1 MPTEATA
8 ADKRWMAHA
17 LALAER
23 GLTTTS
29 PNPRVGCVLVRD
41 GEIVGEGFH
50 ARAGEPHAEVH
61 ALRAAGEQARG
72 ATAYVTLEPCSHV
85 GRTPACAPQL
95 VEAGVVRVVTAMS
108 DPNPQVAGR
117 GHAIL
122 RDAGI
127 EVVEAIAPA
136 AARALNPGFVSR
148 MERGRP
154 WVTVK
159 VAQSLDG
166 RSALASGESQ
176 WITGEAAR
184 RDVQFLRARQCAVLS
199 GIDTVLTDSARLN
212 VRLAAGELGIEGEVR
227 QPVRVV
233 LDSGLRLPPFAAIFD
248 APGPVWIYTR
258 DVDNGVHHDALLRR
272 EATLIEAPTA
282 PRLGLDLDF
291 ILADLARREINEV
304 LVEAGAK
311 LAGAFVAAGLCD
323 ELVVYQAPMLLGH
336 QARPALAL
344 PEPAALADVM
354 RWTLVDET
362 RLADDLRLTLRPVR

>member
-1 MPTEATA
+1 
-8 ADKRWMAHA
+8 MARA

-23 GLTTTS
+23 GRYTTS

-41 GEIVGEGFH
+41 GEVIGEGFH
-50 ARAGEPHAEVH
+50 ARAGEPHAEVL
-61 ALRAAGEQARG
+61 ALRQAGPQARG

-95 VEAGVVRVVTAMS
+95 VEAGVARVVTAMS
-108 DPNPQVAGR
+108 DPNPRVAGR

-122 RDAGI
+122 RDAGVDVL
-127 EVVEAIAPA
+127 EDIAPA
-136 AARALNPGFVSR
+136 TARALNPGFVSR

-159 VAQSLDG
+159 IAQSLDG

-212 VRLAAGELGIEGEVR
+212 VRLSADELGIDGEVR
-227 QPVRVV
+227 QPTRVV

-248 APGPVWIYTR
+248 SPGAVWLYTR
-258 DVDNGVHHDALLRR
+258 DAKDGVHHEALLKR
-272 EATLIEAPTA
+272 EATLIEVPAAPG
-282 PRLGLDLDF
+282 LGLDLGF
-291 ILADLARREINEV
+291 IVADLARREINEV

-323 ELVVYQAPMLLGH
+323 ELIVYQAPMLLGH
-336 QARPALAL
+336 AARPALAL
-344 PEPAALADVM
+344 PEPAALADAPC
-354 RWTLVDET
+354 WTLVDET
-362 RLADDLRLTLRPVR
+362 RIGEDLRLTLRSAH

>member
-1 MPTEATA
+1 MT
-8 ADKRWMAHA
+8 HA
-17 LALAER
+17 LTVAER
-23 GLTTTS
+23 GRYTTS

-41 GEIVGEGFH
+41 GAIVGEGFH

-122 RDAGI
+122 REAGV

-136 AARALNPGFVSR
+136 AARTLNPGFVSR

-212 VRLAAGELGIEGEVR
+212 VRLAADDLGIEGEVR

-248 APGPVWIYTR
+248 AAGPIWIYTR
-258 DVDNGVHHDALLRR
+258 DATDGVHHEALLRR
-272 EATLIEAPTA
+272 EATLIEAPAA

-344 PEPAALADVM
+344 PEPAALADVR

>member
-1 MPTEATA
+1 
-8 ADKRWMAHA
+8 MAHA
-17 LALAER
+17 LSLAER
-23 GLTTTS
+23 GRYTTS

-41 GEIVGEGFH
+41 GQIVGEGFH
-50 ARAGEPHAEVH
+50 ARAGGPHAEVH
-61 ALRAAGEQARG
+61 ALRQAGERARG

-95 VEAGVVRVVTAMS
+95 AEAGVARVVTAMS
-108 DPNPQVAGR
+108 DPNPLVAGR
-117 GHAIL
+117 GHRLL
-122 RDAGI
+122 REAGV
-127 EVVEAIAPA
+127 EVSEAIAPA

-159 VAQSLDG
+159 LAQSLDG

-176 WITGEAAR
+176 WITGAAAR

-212 VRLAAGELGIEGEVR
+212 VRLSADELGIEGEVR

-248 APGPVWIYTR
+248 APGPIWIYTR
-258 DVDNGVHHDALLRR
+258 DATEGVQHEALVQR
-272 EATLIEAPTA
+272 EATLIEAPSA
-282 PRLGLDLDF
+282 AGLGMDLEF
-291 ILADLARREINEV
+291 ILADLAAREVNEV

-323 ELVVYQAPMLLGH
+323 ELVVYQAPVLLGH

-344 PEPAALADVM
+344 PEPAGLAEAS
-354 RWTLVDET
+354 RWEIRDET
-362 RLADDLRLTLRPVR
+362 RVGDDLRLTLRPSR